1 MQCCLGDIVG
11 SPGSKLMK
19 ALKNPKISN
28 PGHLIVS
35 AEEVG
40 ENIGSIYILFKAKD
54 LDRKGLFTFC
64 YPFIRISRVRE
75 DGSYDVVYK
84 SEAQKRSTRHPVF
97 SKIHISAQ
105 KLCNND
111 LHRNLKV
118 ECFHKGFFG
127 SEVLIGEF
135 MTTAAKLQ
143 EANLNNTS
151 IVLKNSIKKKNSG
164 IFLVHLFEVKRESTF
179 LEFIRG
185 GLDINLI
192 VGIDFTSSNG
202 DPQNPSS
209 LHFLGPNNE
218 YEQAIF
224 SIGRILCSYDS
235 DLLFPLFGFGAK
247 LPDSGI
253 VSHCFPLNNNIASP
267 EVHGIEGILKA
278 YRETLSRV
286 QLFGPTNFSQII
298 KYAAEHAKRAMNS
311 GKQKYIILLMLT
323 DGIISDMEF
332 TIDEIVKASTLPLS
346 IIIVGVGD
354 SDFSKMGVLDADV
367 VPLRSSEGQQMAR
380 DIVQFV
386 PFRECLG
393 IPSKLSEM
401 TLMEVPRQVTSFF
414 KSVGILPNPP
424 VQIDASLLKPIST
437 NPALGSP
444 SCTSF
449 PSPNPPSCPY
459 PIDL

>member
-1 MQCCLGDIVG
+1 MSDLYQKVELHLQGRNLSDLDVFSKSDPQAFVYIKEKKKNNWKLIGQTEKINDNLNPNWSQTIILSYHFEELQELKFEVYDIDNDKKDLKSQDYIGSMQCCLGDIVG

-218 YEQAIF
+218 VLY
-224 SIGRILCSYDS
+224 
-235 DLLFPLFGFGAK
+235 
-247 LPDSGI
+247 
-253 VSHCFPLNNNIASP
+253 
-267 EVHGIEGILKA
+267 
-278 YRETLSRV
+278 T
-286 QLFGPTNFSQII
+286 
-298 KYAAEHAKRAMNS
+298 
-311 GKQKYIILLMLT
+311 
-323 DGIISDMEF
+323 
-332 TIDEIVKASTLPLS
+332 
-346 IIIVGVGD
+346 IIIY
-354 SDFSKMGVLDADV
+354 L
-367 VPLRSSEGQQMAR
+367 
-380 DIVQFV
+380 
-386 PFRECLG
+386 
-393 IPSKLSEM
+393 
-401 TLMEVPRQVTSFF
+401 
-414 KSVGILPNPP
+414 
-424 VQIDASLLKPIST
+424 
-437 NPALGSP
+437 
-444 SCTSF
+444 
-449 PSPNPPSCPY
+449 
-459 PIDL
+459 